1 LCSQARRNM
10 RKDNRAISPA
20 ISTVIMT
27 AAIVV
32 LVLVAVTYADGSLT
46 NQIAGDEFSANKQF
60 MQSTGLQI
68 DNVAWTIGR
77 TETVDYTASYGQVT
91 FVPKVIEF
99 TIQISSNG
107 ISWQT
112 LYSSTTGMILFNM
125 PVNDYSL
132 GNNYFS
138 RIIPSD
144 SGSFLQ
150 WNASAPV
157 CQVFATQIAPMQVHL
172 PISQP
177 MLNGSYAR
185 IVAVPTVR
193 VMNSTLTTGAHTE
206 VSDYEFYLPSLIS
219 ESSPYLS
226 QSVTL
231 TGNSLTN
238 FNLTPSSNTIVRITT
253 TFLDTSPTGFN
264 SAFFNFDSTSET
276 VTVPSGASVEFYI
289 GTVEVSIGM
298 AS

>member
-1 LCSQARRNM
+1 
-10 RKDNRAISPA
+10 
-20 ISTVIMT
+20 MT

-32 LVLVAVTYADGSLT
+32 LVLVAITYANSSLT

-77 TETVDYTASYGQVT
+77 TETVDYTANYGQVT
-91 FVPKVIEF
+91 FVPNVINYTFEIN
-99 TIQISSNG
+99 TGS
-107 ISWQT
+107 SWQT
-112 LYSSTTGMILFNM
+112 IYSSTTGMILFNM
-125 PVNDYSL
+125 PLSDYSL

-138 RIIPSD
+138 RIMPSN

-157 CQVFATQIAPMQVHL
+157 SQIFATEKVPMQD
-172 PISQP
+172 
-177 MLNGSYAR
+177 GSYAR
-185 IVAVPTVR
+185 VVAVPTVR
-193 VMNSTLTTGAHTE
+193 VLNSALVTG
-206 VSDYEFYLPSLIS
+206 VSYYEFYLPCLVSG
-219 ESSPYLS
+219 SSPYLS

-231 TGNSLTN
+231 TGSSLTN
-238 FNLTPSSNTIVRITT
+238 LAPSDTITQVRITAT
-253 TFLDTSPTGFN
+253 AVSNSPTGFN
-264 SAFFNFDSTSET
+264 NAFFNFDSTSET
-276 VTVPSGASVEFYI
+276 ISIPQGASIEFYI

>member
-1 LCSQARRNM
+1 MKNTVFRQAQRNL
-10 RKDNRAISPA
+10 RSANRAISPA

-32 LVLVAVTYADGSLT
+32 LVLVAITYANSSLT

-77 TETVDYTASYGQVT
+77 TETVDYTANYGQVT
-91 FVPKVIEF
+91 FVPNVINYAIE
-99 TIQISSNG
+99 ING
-107 ISWQT
+107 IPT
-112 LYSSTTGMILFNM
+112 YNFTTGMILFNM
-125 PVNDYSL
+125 PLSDYSL

-138 RIIPSD
+138 RIMPSN

-157 CQVFATQIAPMQVHL
+157 CQVFATQKVPMT
-172 PISQP
+172 
-177 MLNGSYAR
+177 NGSYAR

-193 VMNSTLTTGAHTE
+193 VLNSTLITASGG
-206 VSDYEFYLPSLIS
+206 VSYYTFYLPCLVSGL
-219 ESSPYLS
+219 SPYLS

-231 TGNSLTN
+231 TGSSLTN
-238 FNLTPSSNTIVRITT
+238 LPPSDTITQVRITAT
-253 TFLDTSPTGFN
+253 AVSNSPTGFN
-264 SAFFNFDSTSET
+264 DAFFNFDSTSET
-276 VTVPSGASVEFYI
+276 IVIPHGALVEFYI

>member
-1 LCSQARRNM
+1 M

-32 LVLVAVTYADGSLT
+32 LVLVAVTYANGSLT

-77 TETVDYTASYGQVT
+77 TETVDYTATYGQVK
-91 FVPKVIEF
+91 FEPKVIDY

-112 LYSSTTGMILFNM
+112 IYSNTTGMILFNM
-125 PVNDYSL
+125 PVGDYSL

-138 RIIPSD
+138 RIIPSN

-157 CQVFATQIAPMQVHL
+157 CQVFAMQKVPMQD
-172 PISQP
+172 
-177 MLNGSYAR
+177 GSYAR

-193 VMNSTLTTGAHTE
+193 VLNSALVTGMSYYT
-206 VSDYEFYLPSLIS
+206 FYLPCLIS
-219 ESSPYLS
+219 
-226 QSVTL
+226 
-231 TGNSLTN
+231 
-238 FNLTPSSNTIVRITT
+238 
-253 TFLDTSPTGFN
+253 
-264 SAFFNFDSTSET
+264 
-276 VTVPSGASVEFYI
+276 
-289 GTVEVSIGM
+289 
-298 AS
+298 

>member
-1 LCSQARRNM
+1 M
-10 RKDNRAISPA
+10 RKDKRAISPA

-32 LVLVAVTYADGSLT
+32 LVLVAVTYANGSLT

-77 TETVDYTASYGQVT
+77 TETVDYTASYGQVK
-91 FVPKVIEF
+91 FEPNVLDY
-99 TIQISSNG
+99 TIQIYNG
-107 ISWQT
+107 ISWKT
-112 LYSSTTGMILFNM
+112 LYSSTTGMIVFNM
-125 PVNDYSL
+125 PVGDYNL

-138 RIIPSD
+138 RIIPSN

-157 CQVFATQIAPMQVHL
+157 CQVFAMQKIPMQD
-172 PISQP
+172 
-177 MLNGSYAR
+177 GSYAR

-193 VMNSTLTTGAHTE
+193 VLNSDLVTG
-206 VSDYEFYLPSLIS
+206 VSYYTFYLPCLVGG
-219 ESSPYLS
+219 ENPYLS

-238 FNLTPSSNTIVRITT
+238 LTPGGTITQVRINATAVSN
-253 TFLDTSPTGFN
+253 SPTGFN
-264 SAFFNFDSTSET
+264 SAFFNFASTSQT
-276 VTVPSGASVEFYI
+276 VTIPSGATIEFYI